1 MKAFLFSFPQNECTN
16 PLKKQKFVSSVSN
29 SCRLDFRCCLWKTVA
44 TAAATPTYCKEIY
57 WCRFPT
63 VIPLES
69 LQSIIKNLQIDTSPW
84 LTFIWKMSFILNI
97 SRFNSLMRYRD
108 MDRNK
113 SCLAQKKNYYRRK
126 ISPAQIFFSW
136 LTAWLDEARWI
147 VSFTLPGR
155 DFWEGL

>member
-1 MKAFLFSFPQNECTN
+1 MSVLIRWRSKNLFQAYQILVVLISAVVFEKLLQ
-16 PLKKQKFVSSVSN
+16 QQQQ
-29 SCRLDFRCCLWKTVA
+29 
-44 TAAATPTYCKEIY
+44 ATPTYCKEIY
-57 WCRFPT
+57 RCRFPT

-84 LTFIWKMSFILNI
+84 LTFIWKMSFIFNI